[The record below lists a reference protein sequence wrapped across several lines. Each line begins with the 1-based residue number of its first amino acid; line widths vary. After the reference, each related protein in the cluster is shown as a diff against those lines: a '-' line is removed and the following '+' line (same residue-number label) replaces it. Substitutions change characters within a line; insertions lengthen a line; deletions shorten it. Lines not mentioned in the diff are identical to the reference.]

1 LLAYHQRTF
10 SLTLKGKKLEI
21 ESVELITLRL
31 DPENARRHSARNI
44 EVIANSLR
52 EFGQRKPIVVSG
64 ANVIVAGNGT
74 YEAAKS
80 LGWNLLD
87 IVRVPEEWSPEQ
99 IMAYALVDNRS
110 AELAEWD
117 NAILASQLR
126 SLEDFFDYQ
135 EFGFNPLSQEVETAP
150 EDFPEF
156 KEDAETAYRC
166 PKCSYEWNGKA
177 R

>member
-1 LLAYHQRTF
+1 M
-10 SLTLKGKKLEI
+10 EI
-21 ESVELITLRL
+21 EKINLIELKP

-74 YEAAKS
+74 YEAALT
-80 LGWNLLD
+80 LGWSELE

-99 IMAYALVDNRS
+99 IMAYALTDNRS

-117 NAILASQLR
+117 TAILASQLR

-135 EFGFNPLSQEVETAP
+135 EFGFNPLSQEVETP
-150 EDFPEF
+150 PSDFPEF
-156 KEDAETAYRC
+156 KEDVETAYRC
-166 PKCSYEWNGKA
+166 PKCSYEWNGKP